1 MTVAADQGIIQKSG
15 SWFSYGDV
23 RLGQGKEKAADYL
36 RANPEM
42 IEEIRAKVL
51 EKALEEKTGEDS

>member
-1 MTVAADQGIIQKSG
+1 MIEKSG
-15 SWFSYGDV
+15 SWFSYGEV

-51 EKALEEKTGEDS
+51 GLETAEEAEA